1 MKIVGKHWMKETIA
15 WQPKIQLTHQSLWV
29 GVGEALAKSS
39 RFCRFYGKSF
49 CMIEI
54 QREFELRKLGKGGLP
69 FTSEGNCRSVIVFCW

>member
-39 RFCRFYGKSF
+39 
-49 CMIEI
+49 
-54 QREFELRKLGKGGLP
+54 
-69 FTSEGNCRSVIVFCW
+69 